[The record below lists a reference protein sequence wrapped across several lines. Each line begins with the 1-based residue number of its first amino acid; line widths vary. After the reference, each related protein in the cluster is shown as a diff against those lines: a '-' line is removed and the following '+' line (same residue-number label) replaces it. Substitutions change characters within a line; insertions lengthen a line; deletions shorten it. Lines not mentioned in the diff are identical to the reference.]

1 MFSYDD
7 LIIFAKVVQSEGIV
21 KAAQKLNMNY
31 TTVSRR
37 IKQLELDFKQQLL
50 SADRHKFLLTESGK
64 KLYHLIE
71 NDVQLMELMKHKI
84 IDEMRSVKELSG
96 TMNVQ
101 LPSVISLD
109 RFTPHIHEFLL
120 KHPKIDLHIWYQN
133 QDTDLVKEN
142 FDVVVLNHPSK
153 LTWQKS
159 RVIHQ
164 SKIRLFCTKAYA
176 TKYGVPMTLTD
187 LSNHIVIGGILGGK
201 FTKEVAIINTTT
213 GEEIIIPMPCRIAT
227 NNINHNSVLLKSNE
241 MIVSAFD
248 DIEINDQ
255 YHDLIPVLPDYRM
268 LEMKFYLLKN
278 PYKNSAN
285 IEAFCTFLESCLS
298 RR

>member
-7 LIIFAKVVQSEGIV
+7 LMIFAKVVQNQGIV

-37 IKQLELDFKQQLL
+37 IKQLEINFKQPLVA
-50 SADRHKFLLTESGK
+50 SDRHKFLLTECGK
-64 KLYHLIE
+64 KLYQLIE
-71 NDVQLMELMKHKI
+71 NDMQLMELMKHKI
-84 IDEMRSVKELSG
+84 TEEMSSVKELSG

-101 LPSVISLD
+101 LPNVISLD
-109 RFTPHIHEFLL
+109 RFTPYIHEFLL
-120 KHPKIDLHIWYQN
+120 KYPKIDLHIWYQN

-142 FDVVVLNHPSK
+142 FDVVVLNHLSK

-176 TKYGVPMTLTD
+176 AKYGVPMTPME
-187 LSNHIVIGGILGGK
+187 LSNHLVTGGILGGK
-201 FTKEVAIINTTT
+201 FTKETTIINTKT
-213 GEEIIIPMPCRIAT
+213 GEEMVVPMPRRIAT
-227 NNINHNSVLLKSNE
+227 NNISHNSVLLKSNE
-241 MIVSAFD
+241 MIISAFD
-248 DIEINDQ
+248 DIETNSQ

-278 PYKNSAN
+278 SYKNSAN
-285 IEAFCTFLESCLS
+285 IEAFCDFLASCLN
-298 RR
+298 R